1 MKPLQNL
8 KDPCNGEKKESDKS
22 SCLRVGVSKNTLKCK
37 TFFVLIFNIEGV
49 FGKRGSNGEK
59 GGVGSKCNAHT
70 GNYKCLL
77 FVFRLLSKSFETI
90 SV

>member
-1 MKPLQNL
+1 MKLTRFRQTL
-8 KDPCNGEKKESDKS
+8 S

-59 GGVGSKCNAHT
+59 SGVGNRAQCSKFNAHT